1 MKTTIGILILAIL
14 APLTAEILN
23 GSTRLSEL
31 GSWNVLGGTILPYA
45 FLVIVLAYFVQGA
58 VTRASTLF
66 LLPIAGIVVEGLI
79 VKSFFN
85 ISFSDLSVLGG
96 VGVLGGVQWP
106 WTLSLIASHA
116 FVTFLIPITLAMFLI
131 KEIKVG
137 KVAAYFSMAVLTLF
151 IGWTTV
157 IALHSFSGYWMKLFA
172 LVLIIAG
179 SVYLSR
185 AVRVNSS
192 SGVSVPTYV
201 FFIVGF
207 LFPVL
212 NWLTSFFIATKAP
225 LVIITAQLIF
235 ICAYLYFLWT
245 QWFNESTSTYKHL
258 AFIAGYYIPFAVGIT
273 LAGIKR
279 GVPDYKII
287 GICLSVGI
295 VVLLITAY
303 RYFAQEKGVVK

>member
-1 MKTTIGILILAIL
+1 MKMKLGILILAIL
-14 APLTAEILN
+14 APLTAEIFN

-31 GSWNVLGGTILPYA
+31 SSWNVFGGTILPYA
-45 FLVIVLAYFVQGA
+45 FLIIVLAYFAQSA
-58 VTRASTLF
+58 ITRASALF

-96 VGVLGGVQWP
+96 VGVIGGVQWP

-116 FVTFLIPITLAMFLI
+116 FVTFLIPITLAMFLV

-137 KVAAYFSMAVLTLF
+137 KVAAYFSMAVLVLY

-157 IALHSFSGYWMKLFA
+157 IAPHTFSEYWIKLFA

-185 AVRVNSS
+185 TVRVNNS
-192 SGVSVPTYV
+192 SGASVPAYI

-212 NWLTSFFIATKAP
+212 NWLTSFFLATKAP
-225 LVIITAQLIF
+225 VVIISAQLIF
-235 ICAYLYFLWT
+235 ICAYLYFLLA
-245 QWFNESTSTYKHL
+245 QWFNDNTTQYKHL
-258 AFIAGYYIPFAVGIT
+258 AFIAGYYIPFAVGLT
-273 LAGIKR
+273 LAGVKR
-279 GVPDYKII
+279 GMMDYKVA
-287 GICLSVGI
+287 GSCLFVAI
-295 VVLLITAY
+295 LALMLTAV
-303 RYFAQEKGVVK
+303 RHTVQLQEKK

>member
-1 MKTTIGILILAIL
+1 MKTMLGIILLSIL

-31 GSWNVLGGTILPYA
+31 GSWNVFGGTILPYS
-45 FLVIVLAYFVQGA
+45 FLIIVLAYFAQSA
-58 VTRASTLF
+58 VARASALF

-116 FVTFLIPITLAMFLI
+116 FVTFLIPITIAMFLI

-157 IALHSFSGYWMKLFA
+157 ITPHSFSGYWIKLFA
-172 LVLIIAG
+172 LVLIIAA
-179 SVYLSR
+179 SVYFSR
-185 AVRVNSS
+185 TVRVNNS
-192 SGVSVPTYV
+192 SGVSAPTYV
-201 FFIVGF
+201 FFIGGC

-225 LVIITAQLIF
+225 VVIITAQLIF
-235 ICAYLYFLWT
+235 ICAYFYFLWT
-245 QWFNESTSTYKHL
+245 QWFNENTTQYKHL
-258 AFIAGYYIPFAVGIT
+258 AFVAGYYIPFALGLT
-273 LAGIKR
+273 LAGVNR
-279 GVPDYKII
+279 GVMDYKIV
-287 GICLSVGI
+287 GACLFIAILALMRTTIRQSAQ
-295 VVLLITAY
+295 L
-303 RYFAQEKGVVK
+303 QEKK